1 LTRRKFP
8 TYLGQVPDDVFGAL
22 ANPVRRKLLEM
33 LRDGP
38 KAVNDLAG
46 HFSLGRP
53 AVSEHLQVLRQ
64 SGLVREEPRG
74 RQRIYHLEPVP
85 LAEVNDWLHPFEH
98 YWRER
103 LRALRDVLDEENP

>member
-1 LTRRKFP
+1 
-8 TYLGQVPDDVFGAL
+8 
-22 ANPVRRKLLEM
+22 M

-46 HFSLGRP
+46 HFPLGRP
-53 AVSEHLQVLRQ
+53 AISEHLQVLRR

-85 LAEVNDWLHPFEH
+85 LAEVNDWLHPFER